1 MEKEENRRFMN
12 NRLDMIH
19 YLIKDISEKKQI
31 HISIRKICSDLHISR
46 TTFYSYYNSLDDLLD
61 DTYCL
66 LLKMKYDFLKKS
78 IIDPDRGI
86 KMMLTSLKKHP
97 DHLIAY
103 IALSFRFENQKEE
116 KASLI
121 EKEIDQTYSTI
132 GIDKTTRLFYEYGIS
147 ALIIRWLKN
156 DCIIPIEEQKNEILR
171 LYKNHN

>member
-1 MEKEENRRFMN
+1 
-12 NRLDMIH
+12 
-19 YLIKDISEKKQI
+19 
-31 HISIRKICSDLHISR
+31 
-46 TTFYSYYNSLDDLLD
+46 
-61 DTYCL
+61 
-66 LLKMKYDFLKKS
+66 MKYDFLKES
-78 IIDPDRGI
+78 IIDPDGGI

-147 ALIIRWLKN
+147 ALIIR
-156 DCIIPIEEQKNEILR
+156 
-171 LYKNHN
+171 